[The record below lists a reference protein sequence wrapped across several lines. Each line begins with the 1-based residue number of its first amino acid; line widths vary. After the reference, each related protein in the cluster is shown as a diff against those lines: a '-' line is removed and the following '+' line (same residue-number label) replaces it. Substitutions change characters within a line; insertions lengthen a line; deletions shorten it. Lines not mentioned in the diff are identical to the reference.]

1 MQAVLSSFSELAKN
15 FMSKIVNITQPPP
28 AEDLLEKV
36 TDRYATILAD
46 PPWQF
51 QNRTGKMAP
60 EHKRLLRYPT
70 LELQEIMQLPV
81 TRLAAAQS
89 HLYLWVPNALL
100 MEGLEVMR
108 AWGFTYKTN
117 LVWYKIRKDGGP
129 DGRGV
134 GFYFR
139 NVTELVLFGVRGSM
153 RTLQPGRTQVNLFS
167 TRKREHSRKPDEL
180 YPMIEACSPGPYL
193 ELFARFRR
201 NGWNQWG
208 NEDVEE
214 NSLSGVARRKGHVDP
229 QLRLLEAPKNY
240 KI

>member
-1 MQAVLSSFSELAKN
+1 MATG
-15 FMSKIVNITQPPP
+15 TQLTP
-28 AEDLLEKV
+28 ADDLLAKV
-36 TDRYATILAD
+36 TDRYATILVD

-81 TRLAAAQS
+81 ARLAAAQS
-89 HLYLWVPNALL
+89 HLYLWIPNALL

-139 NVTELVLFGVRGSM
+139 NVTELILFGVRGSM
-153 RTLQPGRTQVNLFS
+153 RTLQPGRTQVNLFL

-180 YPMIEACSPGPYL
+180 YPIIEACSPGPYL

-201 NGWNQWG
+201 KGWDQWG

-229 QLRLLEAPKNY
+229 QLRLSEAPKNY

>member
-1 MQAVLSSFSELAKN
+1 VGDEAFFHTLIAN
-15 FMSKIVNITQPPP
+15 GAQPSP
-28 AEDLLEKV
+28 ADDLLAKV

-46 PPWQF
+46 PPPWQF

-60 EHKRLLRYPT
+60 EHKRLLRYPI
-70 LELQEIMQLPV
+70 LELQEIIQLPV
-81 TRLAAAQS
+81 ASLAAAQS
-89 HLYLWVPNALL
+89 HLYMWVPNALL

-153 RTLQPGRTQVNLFS
+153 RTLKPGRTQVNLFS

-180 YPMIEACSPGPYL
+180 YPIIEACSPGPYL

-201 NGWNQWG
+201 NRWDQWG

-214 NSLSGVARRKGHVDP
+214 NSLIGVARRK
-229 QLRLLEAPKNY
+229 LEKVNRR
-240 KI
+240 